1 MEFDLTFVQ
10 AFGTA
15 FFFILF
21 VVSAFF
27 YGSNPK
33 NKIPIY
39 LSIAM
44 MFLTFREA
52 MYFLSDS
59 GVISTGFKIYGGV
72 ISFFAGVLFLYVFLA
87 EERAL
92 KDIRRIRNAF
102 K

>member
-1 MEFDLTFVQ
+1 MQFDLTFVQ

-15 FFFILF
+15 FFFLLF
-21 VVSAFF
+21 LVSAYF

-39 LSIAM
+39 LSAAM
-44 MFLTFREA
+44 LFLALREATYFLT
-52 MYFLSDS
+52 DS
-59 GVISTGFKIYGGV
+59 AVIPIELKPYGGLL
-72 ISFFAGVLFLYVFLA
+72 SFLAGVLFLYVFLA
-87 EERAL
+87 EEKAL

>member
-1 MEFDLTFVQ
+1 MQVDIVLIE

-15 FFFILF
+15 FFFLLF
-21 VVSAFF
+21 IVSAYF

-44 MFLTFREA
+44 MFLAFREA

-59 GVISTGFKIYGGV
+59 GVLDAGFRAYGGIV
-72 ISFFAGVLFLYVFLA
+72 SFFAGVLFLYVFIA
-87 EERAL
+87 EEKAM